1 MSTDSYILARAV
13 PEDSDTMYRLL
24 REVYEGLDNKDL
36 FAVETATPAWIQEH
50 ISEKGLS
57 VTARTSAGELAG
69 ILIVDIPGRDTENLG
84 YDIGLPEEELPRVI
98 HMDTS
103 AVLPEHRGHRL
114 EQRMLLF
121 AEECLKGT
129 PYTHMLCTISPDN
142 PASLKSVE
150 RIGYRAVATKVKY
163 GGMIR
168 RILRKDR
175 TEM

>member
-57 VTARTSAGELAG
+57 VIARTSAGELAG

-84 YDIGLPEEELPRVI
+84 YDIGLTGSALDRVAHI
-98 HMDTS
+98 DI
-103 AVLPEHRGHRL
+103 ACVAAAHRGHRL
-114 EQRMLLF
+114 EQRMLKY
-121 AEECLKGT
+121 AEDLL
-129 PYTHMLCTISPDN
+129 PAADWPFLMCTISPDN
-142 PASLKSVE
+142 APSLRCAEKS
-150 RIGYRAVATKVKY
+150 GYRIVHTGFKY
-163 GGMIR
+163 GGH
-168 RILRKDR
+168 LRHTLLKER
-175 TEM
+175 TE

>member
-84 YDIGLPEEELPRVI
+84 YDIGLTGSALDRVAHI
-98 HMDTS
+98 DI
-103 AVLPEHRGHRL
+103 ACVAAAHRGHRL
-114 EQRMLLF
+114 GQRMLKY
-121 AEECLKGT
+121 AEDL
-129 PYTHMLCTISPDN
+129 L
-142 PASLKSVE
+142 PA
-150 RIGYRAVATKVKY
+150 A
-163 GGMIR
+163 
-168 RILRKDR
+168 D
-175 TEM
+175 